1 MKIGV
6 YTEGSN
12 FWAKVIENDVK
23 KSVAV
28 QNDNAFRRDSKFNL
42 PAFIR

>member
-1 MKIGV
+1 MKMDV

-12 FWAKVIENDVK
+12 FSAKVMEKDVK

-28 QNDNAFRRDSKFNL
+28 QNDNAFG
-42 PAFIR
+42 AFSSTRF